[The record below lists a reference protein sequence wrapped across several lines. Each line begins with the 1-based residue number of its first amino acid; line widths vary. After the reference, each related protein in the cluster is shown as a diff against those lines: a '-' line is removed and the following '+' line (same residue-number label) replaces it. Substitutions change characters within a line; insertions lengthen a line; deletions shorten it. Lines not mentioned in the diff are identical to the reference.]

1 MRILLDTHILIW
13 MFMDDPR
20 LSPHARELI
29 LDRDNQL
36 YCSAASIWEVELKHE
51 KRPKNNINATKFA
64 SLCEKSDVAILPISG
79 EHVMGIGALPMVHK
93 DPFDRLMIAQAQVEG
108 MSFLTHDQ
116 TIWKYGLPF
125 IIEA

>member
-1 MRILLDTHILIW
+1 MRVLVDTHMLIW
-13 MFMDDPR
+13 MFTDSPM
-20 LSPHARELI
+20 LSAAARDL
-29 LDRDNQL
+29 LQDYGNRL
-36 YCSAASIWEVELKHE
+36 YCSAASVLEVQQKHA
-51 KRPKNNINATKFA
+51 KRPDIIVDAKRF
-64 SLCEKSDVAILPISG
+64 LEYCEKAQVTVLPVTGEHAVAIDSLPT
-79 EHVMGIGALPMVHK
+79 VHQ